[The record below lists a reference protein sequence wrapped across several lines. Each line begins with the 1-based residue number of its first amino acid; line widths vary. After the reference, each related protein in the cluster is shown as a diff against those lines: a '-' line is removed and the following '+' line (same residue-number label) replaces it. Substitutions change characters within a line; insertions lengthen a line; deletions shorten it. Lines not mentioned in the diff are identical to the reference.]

1 MAHKHLPSTLN
12 FPSAFGS
19 FNLNGKFFLVFS
31 CSSGNIALL
40 HYAVC
45 FVPLFLVMV
54 SLPFIYWKA
63 YRKGS
68 YLENKKNDNLNQS
81 YQGCHS
87 GPWDF
92 SWLLQCRGGSRI
104 FFRRRCTRL
113 LSTSTPI
120 NHIVL
125 FFFSCKIP
133 VVLENCRSG
142 VGGGGAHPL
151 HPPPRSAPAVYPL
164 PDPDLEI
171 SKGGWGGS
179 LQKKIIFWALWA
191 LVKSKNKRKSR
202 PSHPFPKSA
211 AGIRAWFLLISK
223 GTKGKWRRD
232 SHMKG
237 ACQKFWIKPLKETNL
252 GMAQPILPPK
262 RDHFKLVRKQKMNRK
277 YIIFLYF
284 FAWP

>member
-19 FNLNGKFFLVFS
+19 CNLNGEFFLVFS
-31 CSSGNIALL
+31 CSYGNIALL

-68 YLENKKNDNLNQS
+68 YLENKKSNNLNQS

-92 SWLLQCRGGSRI
+92 SWLLQCI
-104 FFRRRCTRL
+104 Q
-113 LSTSTPI
+113 
-120 NHIVL
+120 
-125 FFFSCKIP
+125 
-133 VVLENCRSG
+133 
-142 VGGGGAHPL
+142 
-151 HPPPRSAPAVYPL
+151 
-164 PDPDLEI
+164 
-171 SKGGWGGS
+171 W
-179 LQKKIIFWALWA
+179 IIFLALWA
-191 LVKSKNKRKSR
+191 SVKSKNKRKSG
-202 PSHPFPKSA
+202 PLCPFPKSA
-211 AGIRAWFLLISK
+211 AGIRAWFLATFFKGSK
-223 GTKGKWRRD
+223 RKKELPGPGRRD
-232 SHMKG
+232 CHMKG

-252 GMAQPILPPK
+252 GVAQPILPPK
-262 RDHFKLVRKQKMNRK
+262 RDHFKLVRKQKMYWK

-284 FAWP
+284 FAWPQKRPLQLYCNGVLLRTP

>member
-54 SLPFIYWKA
+54 TLPFIYWKA

-68 YLENKKNDNLNQS
+68 YLENKKNNNLNQS

-92 SWLLQCRGGSRI
+92 SWLLHRGRSRI
-104 FFRRRCTRL
+104 FFRRGCTRL

-125 FFFSCKIP
+125 FFFFLQNTSCIRKP
-133 VVLENCRSG
+133 HVR
-142 VGGGGAHPL
+142 GGGGVRTPCT
-151 HPPPRSAPAVYPL
+151 L
-164 PDPDLEI
+164 P
-171 SKGGWGGS
+171 
-179 LQKKIIFWALWA
+179 LQKK
-191 LVKSKNKRKSR
+191 
-202 PSHPFPKSA
+202 
-211 AGIRAWFLLISK
+211 
-223 GTKGKWRRD
+223 
-232 SHMKG
+232 
-237 ACQKFWIKPLKETNL
+237 
-252 GMAQPILPPK
+252 
-262 RDHFKLVRKQKMNRK
+262 
-277 YIIFLYF
+277 
-284 FAWP
+284 

>member
-54 SLPFIYWKA
+54 TLPFIYWKA

-68 YLENKKNDNLNQS
+68 YLENKKNNNLNQS

-92 SWLLQCRGGSRI
+92 SWLLHRGRSRI
-104 FFRRRCTRL
+104 FFRRGCTRL

-125 FFFSCKIP
+125 FFFFLQNTSCIRKP
-133 VVLENCRSG
+133 QVR
-142 VGGGGAHPL
+142 GGGGVRTPSPHP
-151 HPPPRSAPAVYPL
+151 H
-164 PDPDLEI
+164 
-171 SKGGWGGS
+171 
-179 LQKKIIFWALWA
+179 QKK
-191 LVKSKNKRKSR
+191 
-202 PSHPFPKSA
+202 
-211 AGIRAWFLLISK
+211 
-223 GTKGKWRRD
+223 
-232 SHMKG
+232 
-237 ACQKFWIKPLKETNL
+237 
-252 GMAQPILPPK
+252 
-262 RDHFKLVRKQKMNRK
+262 
-277 YIIFLYF
+277 
-284 FAWP
+284 

>member
-1 MAHKHLPSTLN
+1 MAHKHLPSSLN

-104 FFRRRCTRL
+104 FFRRGCTRL

-125 FFFSCKIP
+125 FFFCRIP
-133 VVLENCRSG
+133 VVLENRRSG
-142 VGGGGAHPL
+142 VGGGCA
-151 HPPPRSAPAVYPL
+151 PPAPSP
-164 PDPDLEI
+164 
-171 SKGGWGGS
+171 
-179 LQKKIIFWALWA
+179 
-191 LVKSKNKRKSR
+191 
-202 PSHPFPKSA
+202 
-211 AGIRAWFLLISK
+211 
-223 GTKGKWRRD
+223 
-232 SHMKG
+232 
-237 ACQKFWIKPLKETNL
+237 
-252 GMAQPILPPK
+252 
-262 RDHFKLVRKQKMNRK
+262 
-277 YIIFLYF
+277 
-284 FAWP
+284 